1 MKDFDKIISKI
12 SSKDGLTDDE
22 SYFSFSYILEGNANE
37 NQIEKFLLGLR
48 ERGEKIEEITAAT
61 KVMREKSSKVIAPK
75 NAIDTCGT
83 GGSGSG
89 KYNISTAASLVAAG
103 VGSIIAKHG
112 NRTSLSSKSG
122 SSQVLEELGVK
133 LDIDA
138 KKITECMEKS
148 NIGFMFAPNH
158 HPAMKYVG
166 PVRQKLK
173 IRTIF
178 NILGPLSNPANV
190 KKQLLGVFD
199 KKWIRPMA
207 ETLKNLGSQRALLVN
222 GSDGF
227 DELTTTGISYVAELN
242 NNKIKT
248 YEINPEDLG
257 IKLSNFEDLI
267 GGNPEH
273 NAKKIIS
280 LLGGE
285 KGPYRDIVLLNSA
298 AALYVDGK
306 VENLKDG
313 ISLSENS
320 IDNGKAKIA
329 LKNLIRISNSWK
341 VF

>member
-1 MKDFDKIISKI
+1 MTDFNNILSKV
-12 SSKDGLTDDE
+12 SSKDGLSDEE
-22 SYFSFSYILEGNANE
+22 SYFSFNYILDGKASEK
-37 NQIEKFLLGLR
+37 QIEKFLLGLR

-61 KVMREKSSKVIAPK
+61 KVMREKSSKVSAPD

-103 VGSIIAKHG
+103 AGAVIAKHG
-112 NRTSLSSKSG
+112 NRALSSKSG

-133 LDIDA
+133 LDIEP

-148 NIGFMFAPNH
+148 NIGFMFEPNN
-158 HPAMKYVG
+158 HPAKKNVE

-173 IRTIF
+173 VRTIF

-190 KKQLLGVFD
+190 KKQLIGVFD
-199 KKWIRPMA
+199 KNWLEPMA
-207 ETLKNLGSQRALLVN
+207 ETLRNLGSHRALLVN

-227 DELTTTGISYVAELN
+227 DELTTTGVSYVAELDDGN
-242 NNKIKT
+242 IKT
-248 YEINPEDLG
+248 YEISPEKLG
-257 IKLSNFEDLI
+257 LKLSNFDDLI
-267 GGNPEH
+267 GGDPEQ

-280 LLGGE
+280 LLEGE

-306 VENLKDG
+306 VKNLKDG
-313 ISLSENS
+313 ISMSENS
-320 IDNGKAKIA
+320 IDNGGAKIA
-329 LKNLIRISNSWK
+329 LNNLVRTSNS
-341 VF
+341 

>member
-1 MKDFDKIISKI
+1 MTDFNNILSKV
-12 SSKDGLTDDE
+12 SSKDGLSDEE
-22 SYFSFSYILEGNANE
+22 SYFSFNYILDGKASEK
-37 NQIEKFLLGLR
+37 QIEKFLLGLR

-61 KVMREKSSKVIAPK
+61 KVMREKSSKVSAPD

-103 VGSIIAKHG
+103 AGAVIAKHG
-112 NRTSLSSKSG
+112 NRALSSKSG

-133 LDIDA
+133 LDIEP

-173 IRTIF
+173 VRTIF

-190 KKQLLGVFD
+190 KKQLIGVFD
-199 KKWIRPMA
+199 KNWLEPMA
-207 ETLKNLGSQRALLVN
+207 ETLRNLGSHRALLVN

-227 DELTTTGISYVAELN
+227 DELTTTGVSYVAELN
-242 NNKIKT
+242 DGNIKT
-248 YEINPEDLG
+248 YEISPEKLG
-257 IKLSNFEDLI
+257 LKLSNFDDLI
-267 GGNPEH
+267 GGDPEQ

-280 LLGGE
+280 LLEGE

-306 VENLKDG
+306 VKNLKDG
-313 ISLSENS
+313 ISMSENS
-320 IDNGKAKIA
+320 IDNGSAKIA
-329 LKNLIRISNSWK
+329 LNNLVRTSNS
-341 VF
+341 

>member
-1 MKDFDKIISKI
+1 MTDFNNILSKV
-12 SSKDGLTDDE
+12 SSKDGLSDEE
-22 SYFSFSYILEGNANE
+22 SYFSFNYILDGKASEK
-37 NQIEKFLLGLR
+37 QIEKFLLGLR

-61 KVMREKSSKVIAPK
+61 KVMREKSSKVSAPD

-103 VGSIIAKHG
+103 AGAVIAKHG
-112 NRTSLSSKSG
+112 NRALSSKSG

-133 LDIDA
+133 LDIEP
-138 KKITECMEKS
+138 KKITECIEKS

-173 IRTIF
+173 VRTIF

-190 KKQLLGVFD
+190 KKQLIGVFD
-199 KKWIRPMA
+199 KNWLEPMA
-207 ETLKNLGSQRALLVN
+207 ETLRNLGSHRALLVN

-227 DELTTTGISYVAELN
+227 DELTTTGVSYVAELN
-242 NNKIKT
+242 DGNIKT
-248 YEINPEDLG
+248 YEISPEKLG
-257 IKLSNFEDLI
+257 LKLSSFDDLI
-267 GGNPEH
+267 GGDPEQ
-273 NAKKIIS
+273 NATKIIS
-280 LLGGE
+280 LLEGE

-306 VENLKDG
+306 VKNLKDG
-313 ISLSENS
+313 ISMSENS
-320 IDNGKAKIA
+320 IDNGSAKIA
-329 LKNLIRISNSWK
+329 LNNLVRTSNS
-341 VF
+341 

>member
-1 MKDFDKIISKI
+1 MTDFNNILSKV
-12 SSKDGLTDDE
+12 SSKDGLSDEE
-22 SYFSFSYILEGNANE
+22 SYFSFNYILDGKASEK
-37 NQIEKFLLGLR
+37 QIEKFLLGLR
-48 ERGEKIEEITAAT
+48 DRGEKIEEITAAT
-61 KVMREKSSKVIAPK
+61 RVMREKSSKVSAPD

-103 VGSIIAKHG
+103 AGAVIAKHG
-112 NRTSLSSKSG
+112 NRALSSKSG

-133 LDIDA
+133 LDIEP
-138 KKITECMEKS
+138 KKITECIEKS

-173 IRTIF
+173 VRTIF

-190 KKQLLGVFD
+190 KKQLIGVFD
-199 KKWIRPMA
+199 KNWLEPMA
-207 ETLKNLGSQRALLVN
+207 ETLRNLGSHRALLVN

-227 DELTTTGISYVAELN
+227 DELTTTGVSYVAELN
-242 NNKIKT
+242 NGNIKT
-248 YEINPEDLG
+248 YEISPEKLG
-257 IKLSNFEDLI
+257 LKLSIFDDLI
-267 GGNPEH
+267 GGDPEQ

-280 LLGGE
+280 LLDGE

-306 VENLKDG
+306 VKNLKDG
-313 ISLSENS
+313 ISMSENS
-320 IDNGKAKIA
+320 IDNGSAKIA
-329 LKNLIRISNSWK
+329 LNNLVRTSNSWK
-341 VF
+341 IS

>member
-1 MKDFDKIISKI
+1 MTDFNNILSKV
-12 SSKDGLTDDE
+12 SSKDGLSNEE
-22 SYFSFSYILEGNANE
+22 SYFSFNYILDGKASEKE
-37 NQIEKFLLGLR
+37 IEKFLLGLR

-61 KVMREKSSKVIAPK
+61 KVMREKSSKVSAPD

-103 VGSIIAKHG
+103 AGAVIAKHG
-112 NRTSLSSKSG
+112 NRALSSKSG

-133 LDIDA
+133 LDIEP

-173 IRTIF
+173 VRTIF

-190 KKQLLGVFD
+190 KKQLIGVFD
-199 KKWIRPMA
+199 KNWLEPMA
-207 ETLKNLGSQRALLVN
+207 ETLRNLGSHRALLVN

-227 DELTTTGISYVAELN
+227 DELTTTGVSYVAELN
-242 NNKIKT
+242 DGNIKT
-248 YEINPEDLG
+248 YEISPEKLG
-257 IKLSNFEDLI
+257 LKLSRFDDLI
-267 GGNPEH
+267 GGDPEQ

-280 LLGGE
+280 LLEGE

-306 VENLKDG
+306 VKNLKDG
-313 ISLSENS
+313 ISMSENS
-320 IDNGKAKIA
+320 IDNGSAKIA
-329 LKNLIRISNSWK
+329 LNNLVRTSNSWK
-341 VF
+341 VS

>member
-1 MKDFDKIISKI
+1 MTDFNNILSKV
-12 SSKDGLTDDE
+12 SSKDGLSDEE
-22 SYFSFSYILEGNANE
+22 SYFSFNYILDGKASEK
-37 NQIEKFLLGLR
+37 QIEKFLLGLR

-61 KVMREKSSKVIAPK
+61 KVMREKSSKVSAPD

-103 VGSIIAKHG
+103 AGAVIAKHG
-112 NRTSLSSKSG
+112 NRALSSKSG

-133 LDIDA
+133 LDIEP

-173 IRTIF
+173 VRTIF

-190 KKQLLGVFD
+190 KKQLIGVFD
-199 KKWIRPMA
+199 KNWLEPMA
-207 ETLKNLGSQRALLVN
+207 ETLRNLGSHKALLVN

-227 DELTTTGISYVAELN
+227 DELTTTGVSYVAELN
-242 NNKIKT
+242 DGNIKT
-248 YEINPEDLG
+248 YEINPKKLG
-257 IKLSNFEDLI
+257 LKLSRFDDLI
-267 GGNPEH
+267 GGDPEQ
-273 NAKKIIS
+273 NATKIIS
-280 LLGGE
+280 LLEGE

-306 VENLKDG
+306 VKNLKDG
-313 ISLSENS
+313 ISMSENS
-320 IDNGKAKIA
+320 IDNGSAKIA
-329 LKNLIRISNSWK
+329 LNNLVRTSNSWK
-341 VF
+341 IS

>member
-1 MKDFDKIISKI
+1 MRDFNNILSKV
-12 SSKDGLTDDE
+12 SSKDGLSDEE
-22 SYFSFSYILEGNANE
+22 SYFSFNYILDGKASEK
-37 NQIEKFLLGLR
+37 QIEKFLLGLR

-61 KVMREKSSKVIAPK
+61 KVMREKSSKVSAPD

-103 VGSIIAKHG
+103 AGAVIAKHG
-112 NRTSLSSKSG
+112 NRALSSKSG

-133 LDIDA
+133 LDIEP
-138 KKITECMEKS
+138 KKITECIEKS

-173 IRTIF
+173 VRTIF

-190 KKQLLGVFD
+190 KKQLIGVFD
-199 KKWIRPMA
+199 KNWLEPMA
-207 ETLKNLGSQRALLVN
+207 ETLRNLGSHRALLVN

-227 DELTTTGISYVAELN
+227 DELTTTGVSYVAELN
-242 NNKIKT
+242 DGNIKT
-248 YEINPEDLG
+248 YEISPEKLG
-257 IKLSNFEDLI
+257 LKLSRFDDLI
-267 GGNPEH
+267 GGDPEQ
-273 NAKKIIS
+273 NANKIIS
-280 LLGGE
+280 LLEGE

-306 VENLKDG
+306 VKNIKDG
-313 ISLSENS
+313 ISMSENS
-320 IDNGKAKIA
+320 IDNGSAKIA
-329 LKNLIRISNSWK
+329 LNNLVRTSNSWK
-341 VF
+341 IS